1 LNVQKH
7 IEYWIAGAQDD
18 ILSAQVLLERGRL
31 LHCLFF
37 CHLVIEKAIKA
48 HVVKAT
54 GEVAPRSHSLV
65 LLSEKAG
72 LVFDEDTDD
81 FLGILMKYQLHGRYP
96 DFNPTLPSLDI
107 TRKYLSKTEELLKW
121 ITEML

>member
-1 LNVQKH
+1 MDTEKQ
-7 IEYWIAGAQDD
+7 IEYWMSGAHDD
-18 ILSAQVLLERGRL
+18 ILSAQVLFERGRL

-54 GEVAPRSHSLV
+54 GDVAPRSHSLV
-65 LLSEKAG
+65 YLSEKAR

-96 DFNPTLPSLDI
+96 DFKPNLPSVEV
-107 TRKYLSKTEELLKW
+107 TKGYLIKTKELLEWLTQK
-121 ITEML
+121 L